1 MEKVIYDDF
10 FGEIRYDSE
19 YSCYCCKFDCGGEKI
34 TISFIVN
41 LDQAAVLR
49 VVEDA
54 KKLCKNF
61 YTWIEKAKEFAA
73 DELLDL
79 KNDSWLEEEEE
90 ELTAEEFKSRMYLKT
105 ISFYDGGDFDFWHN
119 DGGLFRGHSI
129 QLSGNLKR
137 GFQSADIPG

>member
-1 MEKVIYDDF
+1 MEKLIQDDY
-10 FGEIRYDSE
+10 FGEIKYDRE
-19 YSCYCCKFDCGGEKI
+19 YSCYCCALDCGGVKI
-34 TISFIVN
+34 TISFIVD
-41 LDQAAVLR
+41 LDESEVLR

-54 KKLCKNF
+54 KKLCKNL
-61 YTWIEKAKEFAA
+61 YSWIEKAKEYAV

-90 ELTAEEFKSRMYLKT
+90 ELTPEEFKSRMFLET
-105 ISFYDGGDFDFWHN
+105 ISFYDDGDFDFWHN

-137 GFQSADIPG
+137 GFESADIPG